1 VADDRLGGQLD
12 ERELLSGFLDWYR
25 GVAEHKVD
33 GLSRAQASEPLTPS
47 GLSVLGVIRHLAW
60 VERLWFRWYFAGED
74 VPPRRG
80 DDNSASF
87 ALEADDTVPS
97 VRAAYLAETQRAR
110 AITGRASLDDRS
122 AREHDVY
129 GSVSLRWVLVHMLEE
144 TARHAGHLD
153 LMRERLDGRTGD

>member
-1 VADDRLGGQLD
+1 VADGGLGGQLD

-33 GLSRAQASEPLTPS
+33 GLSRAQAIEPLTPS
-47 GLSVLGVIRHLAW
+47 GLSALGVIRHLAW
-60 VERLWFRWYFAGED
+60 VERRWFRWYFAGED
-74 VPPRRG
+74 VPLPRG
-80 DDNSASF
+80 DDTSATF
-87 ALEADDTVPS
+87 RLEADDTVAS
-97 VRAAYLAETQRAR
+97 VVAAYRAETGRSR
-110 AITGRASLDDRS
+110 AIAGQASLDDRS
-122 AREHDVY
+122 ARAHDLY